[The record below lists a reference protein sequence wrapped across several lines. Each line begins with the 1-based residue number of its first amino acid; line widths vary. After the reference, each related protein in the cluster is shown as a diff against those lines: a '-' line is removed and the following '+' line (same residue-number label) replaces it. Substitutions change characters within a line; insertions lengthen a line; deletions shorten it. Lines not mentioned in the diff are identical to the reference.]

1 MHIQHDR
8 ICGIRLQNE
17 SAAIINIFCVYLPAR
32 GCDDDIVTTLDEL
45 SAILDNSEICS
56 HNIICGDLNA
66 DMGIKV
72 GCRSKKTPDKR
83 GIILYN
89 FAAKYSFSATNLSRM
104 ATGPIDT
111 HYGPTGQTCIDYV
124 LVPSYLNESIST
136 CVTLDNEPLN
146 TSDHLPVRLSIDL
159 GTIPQGSTEG
169 LVQNKI
175 RWDKMDSH
183 AKFMKYEAP
192 LGTSISELLSY
203 ISGVVPTPD
212 LIDES
217 VETLIGMIRYHDQQ
231 VPRSRFKKNIKSF
244 WCDEL
249 NELIKLGVMGA
260 RGGGGGGGGGGV
272 FRGGAYVRY
281 QH

>member
-1 MHIQHDR
+1 
-8 ICGIRLQNE
+8 
-17 SAAIINIFCVYLPAR
+17 
-32 GCDDDIVTTLDEL
+32 
-45 SAILDNSEICS
+45 
-56 HNIICGDLNA
+56 
-66 DMGIKV
+66 MGIKG

-89 FAAKYSFSATNLSRM
+89 FAAKHSFSVTNLSRM

-159 GTIPQGSTEG
+159 GTIPRGSTEG

-183 AKFMKYEAP
+183 ANFMKYEAP
-192 LGTSISELLSY
+192 LWTSISELLSN

-231 VPRSRFKKNIKSF
+231 DLRSRFKKNIKSF

-249 NELIKLGVMGA
+249 NKLKRQKILA
-260 RGGGGGGGGGGV
+260 YKAWCNGGPGGGGGGGGV
-272 FRGGAYVRY
+272 ALGYLGECIRSLSKLKNTPKALISAQKITLILIKR
-281 QH
+281 